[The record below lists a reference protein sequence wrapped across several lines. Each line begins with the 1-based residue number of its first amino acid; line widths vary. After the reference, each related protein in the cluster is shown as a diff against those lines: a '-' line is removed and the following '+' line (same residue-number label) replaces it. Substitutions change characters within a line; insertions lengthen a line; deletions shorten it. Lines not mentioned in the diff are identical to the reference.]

1 VKRITP
7 DSDPPAPGHYYWIL
21 RDDQDGWELAEIDA
35 SGDIFAPP
43 GEGMCLVTPGT
54 YIVHPLVPPP
64 LDVASARDSL
74 PVVPLP
80 EEPLTVMSVRHR
92 GRARPVVVK
101 E

>member
-1 VKRITP
+1 
-7 DSDPPAPGHYYWIL
+7 
-21 RDDQDGWELAEIDA
+21 
-35 SGDIFAPP
+35 
-43 GEGMCLVTPGT
+43 MCLVTPGT